1 MSVELILIKILVL
14 IPTSFIQHL
23 PLSVWSPNSL
33 LPNFL
38 VLFINEEPQNLL
50 ILRYLHQTKNKLISV
65 LLLSN
70 FTPNLQTQ
78 LNFSWT
84 EYEFTVIRRKKNKEG
99 RKERRKEGRK
109 EGITIT

>member
-1 MSVELILIKILVL
+1 MS
-14 IPTSFIQHL
+14 
-23 PLSVWSPNSL
+23 NS
-33 LPNFL
+33 
-38 VLFINEEPQNLL
+38 
-50 ILRYLHQTKNKLISV
+50 
-65 LLLSN
+65 
-70 FTPNLQTQ
+70 TPNLQTQ